1 MKHTAKS
8 CTVWLVEASDAA
20 GCVQESCRV
29 CYAVLLC
36 CKVSR
41 HTPALQG
48 RQNKNAK
55 GHDFAIILGKKKK
68 RHNKSK
74 PMPLGYS
81 FLVVASVLLCS
92 RCGAVRC
99 VRFGERED
107 EQEQEQGCPST
118 FK

>member
-1 MKHTAKS
+1 
-8 CTVWLVEASDAA
+8 
-20 GCVQESCRV
+20 
-29 CYAVLLC
+29 
-36 CKVSR
+36 
-41 HTPALQG
+41 
-48 RQNKNAK
+48 
-55 GHDFAIILGKKKK
+55 
-68 RHNKSK
+68 
-74 PMPLGYS
+74 MPLGYS